1 MAPVR
6 SWELNSKIM
15 FDWFGLFFA
24 RIYLFYANSVKEL
37 CIIKK
42 RNSMKKIAI
51 VGGGPGGLTL
61 ARLLQ
66 VKGYTSVKVYE
77 RDMNKEARV
86 QGATLDLHEESGLAA
101 LQEGLLME
109 PFIANYRPGADKIR
123 IMNKDGHIIADE
135 HAGEK
140 DETRPEIDRGPLRK
154 ILLESLAEDTVVW
167 DSQFTGMEKSG
178 NGWLL
183 NFKNGTTVY
192 ADIVVGAD
200 GANSRIRPFI
210 TPIKPFFVGMTALE
224 GSVYDA
230 ENLVPEMF
238 ELVKGGKL
246 FIFGD
251 SKTLIV
257 SAKGDGTLSFYAG
270 FKSAADW
277 ALKGD
282 VVEWYRTE
290 FKGWAPVYETLF
302 ENVSGGLI
310 PRPQYCMPLDQ
321 DWEALPNV
329 TMLGDA
335 AHLMPPYAG
344 EGVNM
349 AMLDAL
355 ELSRCL
361 VRESDV
367 HKAIAEYEREMRKR
381 ASATAAMTLEQTEVL
396 HSPGAVQR
404 MMEITGGG
412 I

>member
-1 MAPVR
+1 
-6 SWELNSKIM
+6 
-15 FDWFGLFFA
+15 
-24 RIYLFYANSVKEL
+24 
-37 CIIKK
+37 
-42 RNSMKKIAI
+42 MKKIAI

-66 VKGYTSVKVYE
+66 VKGFTSVTVYE
-77 RDMNKEARV
+77 RDLNKEARV

-123 IMNKDGHIIADE
+123 ILDKDANIIADE

-167 DSQFTGMEKSG
+167 NSQFEGMERSG
-178 NGWLL
+178 DGWLL
-183 NFKNGTTVY
+183 RFKNGTTSY
-192 ADIVVGAD
+192 ADVVVGAD
-200 GANSRIRPFI
+200 GANSKIRPFI

-230 ENLVPEMF
+230 ENVVPEMF
-238 ELVKGGKL
+238 DMVKGGKL

-277 ALKGD
+277 AMKGD
-282 VVEWYRTE
+282 VLAWYRQE

-302 ENVSGGLI
+302 ANVSGGLI

-329 TMLGDA
+329 TILGDA

-355 ELSRCL
+355 ELSRCM
-361 VRESDV
+361 VKYKDV
-367 HKAIAEYEREMRKR
+367 QVAIGEYEKEMRKR

-396 HSPGAVQR
+396 HSPEAIQH
-404 MMEITGGG
+404 MMEIVGQG
-412 I
+412 

>member
-1 MAPVR
+1 
-6 SWELNSKIM
+6 
-15 FDWFGLFFA
+15 
-24 RIYLFYANSVKEL
+24 
-37 CIIKK
+37 
-42 RNSMKKIAI
+42 MKKIAI

-66 VKGYTSVKVYE
+66 VKGVSSVKVYE
-77 RDMNKEARV
+77 RDADKNARV

-101 LQEGLLME
+101 LREAGLME
-109 PFIANYRPGADKIR
+109 AFIANYRPGADKIR
-123 IMNKDGHIIADE
+123 IVDKEANIIVDE

-140 DETRPEIDRGPLRK
+140 EENRPEIDRGPLRK
-154 ILLESLAEDTVVW
+154 ILLESLSADTVVW
-167 DSQFTGMEKSG
+167 DSQFAGMEKSG
-178 NGWLL
+178 DGWMLR
-183 NFKNGTTVY
+183 FKNGTTAY

-200 GANSRIRPFI
+200 GANSKIRSYL
-210 TPIKPFFVGMTALE
+210 TPIQPFFVGMTALE
-224 GSVYDA
+224 GSVYEA
-230 ENLVPEMF
+230 EKLVPEMF

-270 FKSAADW
+270 FKSSADW
-277 ALKGD
+277 VLKGD
-282 VVEWYRTE
+282 VLDWYKSE
-290 FKGWAPVYETLF
+290 FNEWAPIYETLF
-302 ENVSGGLI
+302 ANVSGGFI

-321 DWEALPNV
+321 NWEALPNL

-361 VRESDV
+361 TEEHDT
-367 HKAIAEYEREMRKR
+367 HAAIAKYEKEMRAR
-381 ASATAAMTLEQTEVL
+381 ASATAAMTLEQTERL
-396 HSPGAVQR
+396 HSPEAIRKMLGVIG
-404 MMEITGGG
+404 MEYSGMA
-412 I
+412 

>member
-1 MAPVR
+1 
-6 SWELNSKIM
+6 
-15 FDWFGLFFA
+15 
-24 RIYLFYANSVKEL
+24 
-37 CIIKK
+37 
-42 RNSMKKIAI
+42 MKKIAI

-66 VKGYTSVKVYE
+66 VKGFPSVKVYE
-77 RDMNKEARV
+77 RDQNKDARV

-101 LQEGLLME
+101 LQEALLME
-109 PFIANYRPGADKIR
+109 PFIANYRPGADRIR
-123 IMNKDGHIIADE
+123 ILDKDANILADE

-140 DETRPEIDRGPLRK
+140 VESRPEIDRGPLRK

-167 DSQFTGMEKSG
+167 DSQFAGMERSG
-178 NGWLL
+178 EGWILS
-183 NFKNGTTVY
+183 FKNGTTAY
-192 ADIVVGAD
+192 ADLVVGAD
-200 GANSRIRPFI
+200 GANSKIRPFI
-210 TPIKPFFVGMTALE
+210 TPIRPFFVGMTVLE

-270 FKSAADW
+270 FRSGADW
-277 ALKGD
+277 VLKGD
-282 VVEWYRTE
+282 VLDWYRTE
-290 FKGWAPVYETLF
+290 LKGWAPVYETLF
-302 ENVSGGLI
+302 ANAAGGMI
-310 PRPQYCMPLDQ
+310 TRPQYCMPLDQ

-329 TMLGDA
+329 TILGDA

-355 ELSRCL
+355 ELSRSL
-361 VRESDV
+361 VRHEDMQV
-367 HKAIAEYEREMRKR
+367 AIAEYERMMRKT
-381 ASATAAMTLEQTEVL
+381 ASATAAMTLKLTEVL
-396 HSPGAVQR
+396 HSPEAIR
-404 MMEITGGG
+404 SMMG
-412 I
+412 IVGQGNS

>member
-1 MAPVR
+1 
-6 SWELNSKIM
+6 
-15 FDWFGLFFA
+15 
-24 RIYLFYANSVKEL
+24 
-37 CIIKK
+37 
-42 RNSMKKIAI
+42 MKKIAI
-51 VGGGPGGLTL
+51 IGGGPGGLTL

-66 VKGYTSVKVYE
+66 VKGFTSVTVYE
-77 RDMNKEARV
+77 RDVNKEARV

-109 PFIANYRPGADKIR
+109 PFIANYRPGADKMR
-123 IMNKDGHIIADE
+123 ILDKDANIIADE
-135 HAGEK
+135 HAGKK

-154 ILLESLAEDTVVW
+154 ILLESLTEDTVVW
-167 DSQFTGMEKSG
+167 DSQFADMEKSG
-178 NGWLL
+178 DGWLL
-183 NFKNGTTVY
+183 HFKNGTTSY
-192 ADIVVGAD
+192 ADLVVGAD
-200 GANSRIRPFI
+200 GANSKIRPFI
-210 TPIKPFFVGMTALE
+210 TPIRPFFVGMTALE

-230 ENLVPEMF
+230 ENIVPEMF

-246 FIFGD
+246 FILGD

-270 FKSAADW
+270 FKSSADW
-277 ALKGD
+277 TLNGNLLD
-282 VVEWYRTE
+282 WYRRE

-302 ENVSGGLI
+302 ANVSGGFI

-329 TMLGDA
+329 TILGDA

-361 VRESDV
+361 VK
-367 HKAIAEYEREMRKR
+367 HKNMQEAIEVYEREMRKR
-381 ASATAAMTLEQTEVL
+381 ASATAAMTLTQTELL
-396 HSPGAVQR
+396 HSPEAIR
-404 MMEITGGG
+404 NMMEIVGHV
-412 I
+412 

>member
-1 MAPVR
+1 
-6 SWELNSKIM
+6 
-15 FDWFGLFFA
+15 
-24 RIYLFYANSVKEL
+24 
-37 CIIKK
+37 
-42 RNSMKKIAI
+42 MKKIAI

-66 VKGYTSVKVYE
+66 VKGFPSVQVYE
-77 RDMNKEARV
+77 RDLDKDARV

-123 IMNKDGHIIADE
+123 VMDKNAHILADE

-140 DETRPEIDRGPLRK
+140 EESRPEIDRGPLRK
-154 ILLESLAEDTVVW
+154 ILLESLAEDTVIW
-167 DSQFTGMEKSG
+167 DSQFAGMERSG
-178 NGWLL
+178 DGWLL
-183 NFKNGTTVY
+183 SFKNGMTAY
-192 ADIVVGAD
+192 ADVVVGAD
-200 GANSRIRPFI
+200 GANSKIRPFI
-210 TPIKPFFVGMTALE
+210 TPIKPFFVGMTVLE

-270 FKSAADW
+270 FKSEADW

-282 VVEWYRTE
+282 LLDWYRAE

-302 ENVSGGLI
+302 ANVAGMI
-310 PRPQYCMPLDQ
+310 TRPQYCMPLDQ

-355 ELSRCL
+355 ELSRSL
-361 VRESDV
+361 ANEKDAQV
-367 HKAIAEYEREMRKR
+367 AIAAYEPKMRKT
-381 ASATAAMTLEQTEVL
+381 ASAMAAMTLEQTEVL
-396 HSPGAVQR
+396 HSSGAIGS
-404 MMEITGGG
+404 MMKIMGQL
-412 I
+412 

>member
-1 MAPVR
+1 
-6 SWELNSKIM
+6 
-15 FDWFGLFFA
+15 
-24 RIYLFYANSVKEL
+24 
-37 CIIKK
+37 
-42 RNSMKKIAI
+42 MKKIAI

-66 VKGYTSVKVYE
+66 VKGVSSVKVYE
-77 RDMNKEARV
+77 RDINKDARV

-101 LQEGLLME
+101 LREAGLIPAFME
-109 PFIANYRPGADKIR
+109 NYRPGADKIR
-123 IMNKDGHIIADE
+123 ILDKDANIIVDE

-140 DETRPEIDRGPLRK
+140 EEYRPEIDRGPLRK
-154 ILLESLAEDTVVW
+154 ILLESLADDTVVW
-167 DSQFTGMEKSG
+167 DSQFADMERSG
-178 NGWLL
+178 AGWLL
-183 NFKNGTTVY
+183 QFKNGTTAY

-200 GANSRIRPFI
+200 GANSKIRPFL
-210 TPIKPFFVGMTALE
+210 TPIKPFFVGMTAVE

-230 ENLVPEMF
+230 AEKVPEMV

-270 FKSAADW
+270 FQSAADW
-277 ALKGD
+277 EIQGSVLDWFKAA
-282 VVEWYRTE
+282 
-290 FKGWAPVYETLF
+290 FKGWAPIYESLIA
-302 ENVSGGLI
+302 NVSGGVI

-321 DWEALPNV
+321 DWEAQANL

-361 VRESDV
+361 TEGEDMLA
-367 HKAIAEYEREMRKR
+367 AIAKYEREMRER

-396 HSPGAVQR
+396 HGPDAMQHMLGLVS
-404 MMEITGGG
+404 
-412 I
+412 